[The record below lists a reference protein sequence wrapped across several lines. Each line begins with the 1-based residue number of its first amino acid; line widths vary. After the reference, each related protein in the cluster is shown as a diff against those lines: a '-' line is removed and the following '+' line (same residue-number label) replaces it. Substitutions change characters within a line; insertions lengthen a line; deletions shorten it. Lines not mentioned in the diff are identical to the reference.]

1 MKYYLIAGEAS
12 GDLHGAELMKELRQI
27 DREAEFEFLGG
38 NLMQSVGG
46 ILHIHYSKMAFMG
59 IMPVLMNL
67 RAIKR
72 NMETCKK
79 TLLQFNPDLVV
90 LIDYPGFNLRMT
102 EFAKKQG
109 FKTAYYISPKI
120 WAWNTR
126 RVEKVKKFVDKM
138 YSILPFEYTFYQK
151 HGYRIEYVGNP
162 LYEKIKRYQA
172 TTTDNDGFAGMNSI
186 DNRPVIALLPGS
198 RLHEVSGLLKPMLE
212 TSRYFPGYQF
222 VVAGFE
228 GLDPK
233 VYEPAKKMGI
243 PILYKQ
249 TYPLLSLSCAAIT
262 ASGTAT
268 LETALFKV
276 PQMVCYK
283 MAPGWLMERIKPWIL
298 KTDFFSL
305 VNLIA
310 EKEVV
315 KEFFQSQVTSN
326 NFKSELENILN
337 HQEYRNQMVN
347 GYHEIESKLCTKGAA
362 SIAAASMVEYLKNRN
377 KS

>member
-12 GDLHGAELMKELRQI
+12 GDLHGAELMNELKLH

-38 NLMQSVGG
+38 DLMQSVGG
-46 ILHIHYSKMAFMG
+46 ILHIHYRELAFMG

-72 NMETCKK
+72 NLNTSKR
-79 TLLQFNPDLVV
+79 TLLKFNPDLVI
-90 LIDYPGFNLRMT
+90 LIDYPGFNLRMA
-102 EFAKKQG
+102 EFSKTHG

-126 RVEKVKKFVDKM
+126 RVRIVKKYVDKM
-138 YSILPFEYTFYQK
+138 YSILPFENGFYQS
-151 HGYRIEYVGNP
+151 HDYQIEYVGNP
-162 LYEKIKRYQA
+162 LYEKIKRYQS
-172 TTTDNDGFAGMNSI
+172 TSIDKDGFKEEHCI
-186 DNRPVIALLPGS
+186 DLRPVIALLPGS
-198 RLHEVSGLLKPMLE
+198 RQHEVSGLLKPMLE
-212 TSRYFPGYQF
+212 TSRYFPAYQF
-222 VVAGFE
+222 IVAGFE

-233 VYEPAKKMGI
+233 VYEPAHNMGI
-243 PILYKQ
+243 KVLYGQ
-249 TYPLLSLSCAAIT
+249 TYRLLSISSAAIT

-283 MAPGWLMERIKPWIL
+283 MAPGWLMEKIKPWIL
-298 KTDFFSL
+298 KTNYFSL

-315 KEFFQSQVTSN
+315 KEFFQSQVTSL
-326 NFKSELENILN
+326 NFKSELEIIMN
-337 HQEYRNQMVN
+337 HSEYRNQML
-347 GYHEIESKLCTKGAA
+347 GKYHEIESKLCTKGAA
-362 SIAAASMVEYLKNRN
+362 SMAAASMVEYLKNRN